1 MKLSFVKKLCL
12 VGIGVNIPLV
22 GFGIALGS
30 AQMVALAFMSG
41 TLCYLGYRFRVD
53 EDSDQK

>member
-1 MKLSFVKKLCL
+1 MKLSFVRKICL
-12 VGIGVNIPLV
+12 VGIGINIPLV

-30 AQMVALAFMSG
+30 VQMVAVAFMSG

-53 EDSDQK
+53 ENSD